1 MRKLKKKVV
10 KRKLSIQKM
19 FNITSFTF
27 ILACCIFYGSRFVTL
42 HLENRQIEEEPLTFT
57 ETIIENNIDNDNFKS
72 KNKEY
77 YFEGKEINNYIKYSN
92 LNWRIIRINSDNTI
106 TAILENSIT
115 SLADN
120 TSNFE
125 KSMINYWL
133 NNQNEEYT
141 GILENSLNKTDDY
154 LTYTNTCN
162 DILVDTNNITC
173 KEKTQD
179 ILITIPSINDYISTG
194 GESGFMNNN
203 EYYYLINSDNN
214 NNLLYV
220 DKEGQVNISDKSDIL
235 GIKPVITFKNTIK
248 LISGN
253 GSIDDPYI
261 IEEKNGLFGSYVKL
275 GNDIWRIYSIDD
287 DNVKLSLD
295 TYLTINNEEVKYKYS
310 TTGYYH
316 NDTKSGSLAYYLK
329 NTYIPTLP
337 YSKIIKETSYSNGIY
352 SNNTNFDY
360 KEVLKTTIDT
370 KMTVLSIGNIFLNPI
385 NTNYYVSTG
394 ISENSNLIYVMSND
408 FKVYT
413 KIGAT
418 NLKIV
423 PVISINKNLLEEGEG
438 TKENPLEV
446 NYE

>member
-27 ILACCIFYGSRFVTL
+27 ILACCIFYGNRFITL
-42 HLENRQIEEEPLTFT
+42 YLENKQIEEEQLSFS
-57 ETIIENNIDNDNFKS
+57 ETIIENNIDNNNFKS

-77 YFEGKEINNYIKYSN
+77 YFEGKDINNYIKYSN

-125 KSMINYWL
+125 TSMINYWL

-173 KEKTQD
+173 KEKIQD

-220 DKEGQVNISDKSDIL
+220 DKEGQVNISDKTDIL

-275 GNDIWRIYSIDD
+275 GNEIWRIYSIDD

>member
-1 MRKLKKKVV
+1 MKKKVV

-27 ILACCIFYGSRFVTL
+27 ILACCIFYGNRFITL
-42 HLENRQIEEEPLTFT
+42 YLGNKQIEEEPLSFS
-57 ETIIENNIDNDNFKS
+57 ETIIENNIDNNNFKS

-77 YFEGKEINNYIKYSN
+77 YFEGKDINNYIKYSN

>member
-1 MRKLKKKVV
+1 MKKKVV

-27 ILACCIFYGSRFVTL
+27 ILKYCIFYGNRFITL
-42 HLENRQIEEEPLTFT
+42 YLENKQIEEEPLSFS
-57 ETIIENNIDNDNFKS
+57 ETIIENNIDNNNFKS

-77 YFEGKEINNYIKYSN
+77 YFEGKDINNYIKYSN

-120 TSNFE
+120 TSKFE
-125 KSMINYWL
+125 NSMINHWL
-133 NNQNEEYT
+133 NNQNEDYT
-141 GILENSLNKTDDY
+141 GILEKNLNKVDDY

-162 DILVDTNNITC
+162 DILADVNKITC

-179 ILITIPSINDYISTG
+179 TLITTPAINDYISTG

-220 DKEGQVNISDKSDIL
+220 DKEGQINISDKTDIL
-235 GIKPVITFKNTIK
+235 GIKPVITFKNTVE

-253 GSIDDPYI
+253 GNIDNPYI
-261 IEEKNGLFGSYVKL
+261 IEEESGLFGSYVKL
-275 GNDIWRIYSIDD
+275 GNDIWRIYSIEE

-295 TYLTINNEEVKYKYS
+295 RYLTVNNEEVKYKYS
-310 TTGYYH
+310 NTGYYH

-337 YSKIIKETSYSNGIY
+337 YSKIINETSYSNGIY

-360 KEVLKTTIDT
+360 KETLKTTIDT

-394 ISENSNLIYVMSND
+394 ISENSNRIYVMSND

-413 KIGAT
+413 KIGVT